1 LPGLSELGKILKE
14 EREKRGLSLQDV
26 NKRTKISVEVLSKIE
41 NSPEYL
47 EKEPYAKFLVKQ
59 LIKEYGLDIKIE
71 EPKKTVEVK
80 EELPKK
86 TEKKPSPAFISV
98 ITKLFKFSF
107 ASASIITIFFL
118 SKITTK
124 ADNNLSFVEFIKNV
138 SYSTEPVEVVSYKE
152 VNRNGKKISDI
163 TLKANSDV
171 WLTAYVDGKEV
182 ILKLKKGEKKKIT
195 FCKKIRFETIGNANN
210 LKVVFDNKEVK
221 LSQNRKILHNVFVDS
236 DGIFINGS
244 NIVE

>member
-1 LPGLSELGKILKE
+1 
-14 EREKRGLSLQDV
+14 
-26 NKRTKISVEVLSKIE
+26 EVLSKIE

-47 EKEPYAKFLVKQ
+47 EKEPYAKFLVRQ

-71 EPKKTVEVK
+71 EPKKEEIK
-80 EELPKK
+80 EDIQEKTKK
-86 TEKKPSPAFISV
+86 KLSPTLISA

-118 SKITTK
+118 SKMTTK
-124 ADNNLSFVEFIKNV
+124 ADNNLSFIEFIKNV
-138 SYSTEPVEVVSYKE
+138 SYTTEPVEVVSYKE
-152 VNRNGKKISDI
+152 VNKDGKKVSDI

-182 ILKLKKGEKKKIT
+182 ILKLKKGEKKKLT

-221 LSQNRKILHNVFVDS
+221 LSQNRKVLHNVFVDS

>member
-1 LPGLSELGKILKE
+1 MPGLSELGKVLKE
-14 EREKRGLSLQDV
+14 ERKKRGLSLQDV
-26 NKRTKISVEVLSKIE
+26 NKKTKISVEVLSKIE

-47 EKEPYAKFLVKQ
+47 EKEPYAKFLVRQ

-71 EPKKTVEVK
+71 EPKKEEIK
-80 EELPKK
+80 EDIQEKTKK
-86 TEKKPSPAFISV
+86 KLSPTLISA

-118 SKITTK
+118 SKMTTK
-124 ADNNLSFVEFIKNV
+124 ADNNLSFIEFIKNV
-138 SYSTEPVEVVSYKE
+138 SYTTEPVEVVSYKE
-152 VNRNGKKISDI
+152 VNKDGKKVSDI

-182 ILKLKKGEKKKIT
+182 ILKLKKGEKKKLT

-221 LSQNRKILHNVFVDS
+221 LSQNRKVLHNVFVDS